1 MAPQTEPRIFHA
13 CLGHTL
19 DLRSLI
25 SFGQSSAA
33 LRQESRAVLHSC
45 SDPQHP
51 PGNQEHLGGH
61 LHPCPPPDHRV
72 CDSLPPT
79 TQAEAPGGQSPHRPV
94 ELVDPD
100 LDVCLIGP
108 AVALLAAEDLLY
120 AANTVGLR
128 GIQVAALDVV
138 RVLPVVFWI
147 QSFVHRLLPGAFHR
161 TGQLDAAE
169 RQML

>member
-13 CLGHTL
+13 CLGRTL

-33 LRQESRAVLHSC
+33 LRQE
-45 SDPQHP
+45 
-51 PGNQEHLGGH
+51 PGLCCTVVVILSTHQVIRNTWEDYL
-61 LHPCPPPDHRV
+61 LHPLDHHCV
-72 CDSLPPT
+72 CDSLPPM
-79 TQAEAPGGQSPHRPV
+79 TQAEAPGGHSPHRPV

-138 RVLPVVFWI
+138 GVLPVVFWI

-169 RQML
+169 K